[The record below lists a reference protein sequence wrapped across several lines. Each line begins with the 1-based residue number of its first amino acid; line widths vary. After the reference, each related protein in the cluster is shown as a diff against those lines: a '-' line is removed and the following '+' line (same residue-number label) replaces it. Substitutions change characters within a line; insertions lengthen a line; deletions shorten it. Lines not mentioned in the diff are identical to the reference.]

1 MGYFKKAFI
10 VTLFSAIMPLFSM
23 SSYATTTPITP
34 EEIITKDLEAQY
46 FEKYLGYIE
55 VGTTTRTEL
64 EEYIGDGIANK
75 TVSGERVYYIDTK
88 NKRTLIIETDF
99 KGRIEV
105 AHYKSFIELPSSI
118 KKIED
123 IKLSKKLNIKNFMT
137 SMGSR
142 IGYNSTMIM
151 NAYGRPSVEV
161 FDKDEKELKYIMLGS
176 NHKNQNFVYLEYSF
190 KLKKNK
196 VQEIRIENGK

>member
-1 MGYFKKAFI
+1 MGVIKKILAMLL
-10 VTLFSAIMPLFSM
+10 VSATV
-23 SSYATTTPITP
+23 SSYAVDVSAKTTPVTP
-34 EEIITKDLEAQY
+34 EDVISKTLEAQY

-55 VGTTTRTEL
+55 VGTTTRKDL
-64 EEYIGDGIANK
+64 EDYIGDGISLK
-75 TVSGERVYYIDTK
+75 TNAGEKVYYIDTK

-105 AHYKSFIELPSSI
+105 AHYKAYVELPPTI
-118 KKIED
+118 KKPENV
-123 IKLSKKLNIKNFMT
+123 KLSRKLNIKNFMT

-151 NAYGRPSVEV
+151 NAYGRPSVEIV
-161 FDKDEKELKYIMLGS
+161 DKDEKELKYIMLGS
-176 NHKNQNFVYLEYSF
+176 YHPTQNFIYLEYSF

-196 VQEIRIENGK
+196 LVEMRIENGK